1 MFLVN
6 LILGHRL
13 LGVVCHCLFHNQAA
27 LEGVISFLVFAL
39 SPAAWAFTYKRLD
52 APCLPVTEKLLS
64 TLALALIIG
73 WAVPGSP
80 CLFTQALD

>member
-52 APCLPVTEKLLS
+52 CSLLACDREATVHLGACPHHRLGCS
-64 TLALALIIG
+64 GFPLSLHSG
-73 WAVPGSP
+73 P
-80 CLFTQALD
+80 